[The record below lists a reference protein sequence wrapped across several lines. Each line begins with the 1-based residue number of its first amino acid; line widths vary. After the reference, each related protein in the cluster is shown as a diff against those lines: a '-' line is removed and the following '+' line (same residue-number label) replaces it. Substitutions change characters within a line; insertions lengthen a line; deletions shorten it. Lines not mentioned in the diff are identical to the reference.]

1 MKYVNT
7 IGTRLKLL
15 SVTLLL
21 SLTSFS
27 QTDTSKVCLQYNTA
41 KQIAIDL
48 VRGDS
53 AIAELNL
60 VNQKVFLLQEKL
72 SAKDLIIQEM
82 NSKNSLCNSQSILLQ
97 QKIDI
102 YTDVTSQ
109 LSLQNQKLKRTVTIL
124 GVTVGVTTLTALVL
138 ILVK

>member
-1 MKYVNT
+1 M
-7 IGTRLKLL
+7 
-15 SVTLLL
+15 
-21 SLTSFS
+21 TSFS
-27 QTDTSKVCLQYNTA
+27 QTDTSKVCLPYNTA

>member
-1 MKYVNT
+1 M
-7 IGTRLKLL
+7 
-15 SVTLLL
+15 
-21 SLTSFS
+21 
-27 QTDTSKVCLQYNTA
+27 
-41 KQIAIDL
+41 

-53 AIAELNL
+53 AMAELDL

-82 NSKNSLCNSQSILLQ
+82 NSKNGLCNSQSILLQ

>member
-1 MKYVNT
+1 M
-7 IGTRLKLL
+7 
-15 SVTLLL
+15 
-21 SLTSFS
+21 
-27 QTDTSKVCLQYNTA
+27 
-41 KQIAIDL
+41 

-82 NSKNSLCNSQSILLQ
+82 NSKNNLCNSQSILLQ

-124 GVTVGVTTLTALVL
+124 GVTVGVTSLTALVL

>member
-1 MKYVNT
+1 M
-7 IGTRLKLL
+7 
-15 SVTLLL
+15 
-21 SLTSFS
+21 
-27 QTDTSKVCLQYNTA
+27 
-41 KQIAIDL
+41 